1 MEPKKKLL
9 QYIAQFAINE
19 EEKRYFLLFYHN
31 LSMSEQEK
39 IEFEYFKKLNI
50 PIYLNQKKYL
60 NYITIK

>member
-1 MEPKKKLL
+1 
-9 QYIAQFAINE
+9 
-19 EEKRYFLLFYHN
+19 
-31 LSMSEQEK
+31 MSEQEK